1 MKKQILIVASVCL
14 VVGLAAVPARAQTPT
29 TELGNEVFGVRA
41 TVPFRFVVLGK
52 TFAAGEYTLFAA
64 PQMVKIEDAN
74 GILVAMVLAN
84 EIPGGSAGATGQ
96 IIFHCYSDYCFLSEL
111 LSPIQGSRQ
120 LLTSRS
126 ETIMA
131 KEKQGKYL
139 TVLGGGPQK

>member
-29 TELGNEVFGVRA
+29 AVLGDEVFGVRA
-41 TVPFRFVVLGK
+41 TVPFSFVVLGK
-52 TFAAGEYTLFAA
+52 TFPAGEYTLFAA
-64 PQMVKIEDAN
+64 PHMVKIEDAN
-74 GILVAMVLAN
+74 GRLVAVVLAN
-84 EIPGGSAGATGQ
+84 EIPGRSAGATGQ

-111 LSPIQGSRQ
+111 RSPIQGSRQ

-126 ETIMA
+126 EAILA

-139 TVLGGGPQK
+139 AVLGGGPQK